1 MNTNGRIIAEGVS
14 PYDGAPIVL
23 IVTGFD
29 KVSSNDKTGSML
41 QSWILRTDVKPNE
54 AFKDERGKSVC
65 GNCPHHGS
73 RKGSCYVRWYHAP
86 LSVWNCYKRGN
97 YPHIGNDWHLFDG
110 QALRMGSAGDPAM
123 FDVEIWRKML
133 KNTRNHTGYT
143 HQWREAFAQEFKG
156 IVQASCEDVVDKLEA
171 NFHDWKTF
179 LVKHESVKDP
189 ADSVHCMAS
198 IEKGQ
203 KTNCATCG
211 LCSGS
216 KADVVINAHGATAN
230 RVLMEV

>member
-41 QSWILRTDVKPNE
+41 QSWILRSDVKPNE
-54 AFKDERGKSVC
+54 AFKDERGRSVC

-133 KNTRNHTGYT
+133 NHARTHTGYT
-143 HQWREAFAQEFKG
+143 HQWRESFAQEFKG

-216 KADVVINAHGATAN
+216 MADVVINAHGATAN

>member
-1 MNTNGRIIAEGVS
+1 MNTNGRIIAEGTS

-29 KVSSNDKTGSML
+29 KVSANDKTGSML

-110 QALRMGSAGDPAM
+110 HALRMGSAGDPAM
-123 FDVEIWRKML
+123 FNVEIWRKML
-133 KNTRNHTGYT
+133 NHARTHTGYT
-143 HQWREAFAQEFKG
+143 HQWREAFAQEFRG
-156 IVQASCEDVVDKLEA
+156 IVQASCEDVIDKLEA

-179 LVKHESVKDP
+179 LVKHESVEDP
-189 ADSVHCMAS
+189 TNSVHCMAS

-216 KADVVINAHGATAN
+216 AADVVINAHGATAN

>member
-1 MNTNGRIIAEGVS
+1 MNTNGRIIAESVS

-29 KVSSNDKTGSML
+29 KVSANDKTGSML

-54 AFKDERGKSVC
+54 AFKDERGRSVC

-73 RKGSCYVRWYHAP
+73 RKGSCYVRWYHAA

-133 KNTRNHTGYT
+133 NHARTHTGYT
-143 HQWREAFAQEFKG
+143 HQWRESFAQEFKG

-179 LVKHESVKDP
+179 LVKHESVNDP